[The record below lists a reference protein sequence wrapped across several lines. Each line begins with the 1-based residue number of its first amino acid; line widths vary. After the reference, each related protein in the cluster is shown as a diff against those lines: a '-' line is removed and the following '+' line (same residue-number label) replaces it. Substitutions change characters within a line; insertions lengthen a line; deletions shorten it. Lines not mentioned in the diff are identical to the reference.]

1 MRKLKEYDIIVIGSG
16 SGGEIVEFAINHG
29 FKVAWIDKGPLGG
42 TCLNNGCI
50 PSKMLIYPADRV
62 VDIIESEKLGIRA
75 TIDKIDFLKIMKHM
89 REPIKDSQK
98 QMRSG
103 LKNPIENL
111 DYYESTCQFIDNFTL
126 EINGEHIHGNK
137 IFIGSGARP
146 NIPDIKGIRNVDFL
160 TNENVFE
167 LKRCPKSLVIIG
179 GGYIGVE
186 FAHFFSAMGSEVT
199 ILQRG
204 DRLIK
209 NSEPEISD
217 LLKNEM
223 QKRVNIFTNVEI
235 LEIKKEKD
243 MIMISYKQDI
253 KKNLSIKAEKLFIAS
268 GRKSNADLLRIEN
281 TDIKVNSKNFIEVN
295 EFMETSVKNIW
306 SFGDATGKYM
316 FKHVANEEAI
326 VCWNNSL
333 KGHKIPMDYSAIP
346 YAVFSYPQIAS
357 VGLTEK
363 EAKKHHDIL
372 VGKAKYSDVAKG
384 EAMMEFNGF
393 TKAIIDKKD
402 RKIIGFHIIGPFA
415 PILIQEVINAMAL
428 GGEMGYLGKGMH
440 IHPALTELILS
451 TFSNLQDVN

>member
-1 MRKLKEYDIIVIGSG
+1 VRKLKEYDIIVIGSG

-111 DYYESTCQFIDNFTL
+111 DYYEGTCQFIDNFTL
-126 EINGEHIHGNK
+126 EINDEHIHGNK

-333 KGHKIPMDYSAIP
+333 QGHKIPMDYSAIP

-393 TKAIIDKKD
+393 TKTIIDKKD